1 MLNCHAW
8 SLRNRWQEKT
18 QGQEER
24 QQKDVMAARKFRKT
38 RKDPKT
44 GVAQKYLSGSKN
56 RAAKA
61 AEIKETARKYKRGEN
76 IDVKAVSRSRSQQ
89 DASKTTKRKN
99 KKGSKR

>member
-1 MLNCHAW
+1 
-8 SLRNRWQEKT
+8 
-18 QGQEER
+18 
-24 QQKDVMAARKFRKT
+24 MAARKFRKT

-61 AEIKETARKYKRGEN
+61 AEIKETAKKYKRGEN

-89 DASKTTKRKN
+89 DASKTTKRKS
-99 KKGSKR
+99 KKGSKGKS